1 MSENVRSII
10 NGMEQN
16 PKSFIGKHVSAD
28 EATKILQAA
37 GDFIRH
43 HLLERHNV
51 WYPNIGTF
59 ALFRYKLPVSHHP
72 LKFIISQ
79 KPVFQLSHSLAYRFQ
94 LRWARIQ
101 YEVSLPEKE
110 LNPSAI
116 AVNTQ
121 IARSKVVLTM
131 NELIT
136 FIERRLHAK
145 ENVELPICGV
155 GTLRIV
161 GEEHR
166 MEFNKQFL
174 KEATMDDAMH
184 VLEDD

>member
-1 MSENVRSII
+1 MST
-10 NGMEQN
+10 
-16 PKSFIGKHVSAD
+16 FI
-28 EATKILQAA
+28 
-37 GDFIRH
+37 
-43 HLLERHNV
+43 
-51 WYPNIGTF
+51 Y
-59 ALFRYKLPVSHHP
+59 
-72 LKFIISQ
+72 IS
-79 KPVFQLSHSLAYRFQ
+79 
-94 LRWARIQ
+94 
-101 YEVSLPEKE
+101 VSLPEKE

-116 AVNTQ
+116 AVTTQ

-166 MEFNKQFL
+166 MEFNKEFL
-174 KEATMDDAMH
+174 KEVTMDDAMH